1 MELETGLATPPEELS
16 LRDELARNLAEAAP
30 EEEPPQKEQAPA
42 ETDARTRDEQ
52 GRFAPK
58 EEKPAQPEL
67 AQPEQTAHPKPA
79 RPSSWKKDFWQDFD
93 KIAAENPKLAQYL
106 NERESQFAS
115 GVSTYKQEW
124 EQAKPLIDAVAP
136 FQPLL
141 QQHGID
147 PAQWVSNLGN
157 AHRSLAMGSPQE
169 KLAMFQRLIG
179 DYGIPAQLAIQG
191 QDGNWQ
197 LLGQQQ
203 PQQQQPAFDPSM
215 VTRLVE
221 QKLME
226 TSTQQA
232 LEAFT
237 QEAPQKYPH
246 FEVVKQTMAGLLQAG
261 LANDLPSAYEAAL
274 RHPRHADLFEQMQQ
288 QQREQ
293 QEAAAREAS
302 RAKVTRARSQAVS
315 TPSATPSGQM
325 NAGGEKGLRDEIA
338 ANLRA
343 AVGGRV

>member
-1 MELETGLATPPEELS
+1 
-16 LRDELARNLAEAAP
+16 
-30 EEEPPQKEQAPA
+30 
-42 ETDARTRDEQ
+42 
-52 GRFAPK
+52 
-58 EEKPAQPEL
+58 
-67 AQPEQTAHPKPA
+67 
-79 RPSSWKKDFWQDFD
+79 
-93 KIAAENPKLAQYL
+93 
-106 NERESQFAS
+106 
-115 GVSTYKQEW
+115 
-124 EQAKPLIDAVAP
+124 
-136 FQPLL
+136 
-141 QQHGID
+141 
-147 PAQWVSNLGN
+147 
-157 AHRSLAMGSPQE
+157 
-169 KLAMFQRLIG
+169 MFQRLIG

-302 RAKVTRARSQAVS
+302 KAKVTRARSQAVS